1 MFLSSIGIASLADM
15 IYNIIGEAYHT
26 KCLTY
31 NKCTIHNINADGE
44 VGSLAVFPTYAA
56 VMPYYIRYITG
67 IVSYFQRGK
76 DIGINMR
83 YILFVV
89 LIGANCFLCT
99 IIYNIWEYII

>member
-1 MFLSSIGIASLADM
+1 MFSSSIGIASLADM
-15 IYNIIGEAYHT
+15 IYNIIGEAYQ
-26 KCLTY
+26 Y
-31 NKCTIHNINADGE
+31 TIHNINADGE

-99 IIYNIWEYII
+99 IIYNI